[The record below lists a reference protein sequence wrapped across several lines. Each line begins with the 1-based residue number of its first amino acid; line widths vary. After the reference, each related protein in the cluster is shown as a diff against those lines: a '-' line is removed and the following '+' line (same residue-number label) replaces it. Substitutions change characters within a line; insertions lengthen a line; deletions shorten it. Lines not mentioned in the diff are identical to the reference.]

1 MKKSYLL
8 ILFFL
13 PLICFAQTATDGD
26 YRSAVATGNWSAIG
40 SWQVRA
46 AGSWAGATSLPT
58 TTNNV
63 YIQSG
68 HTITVDANAFCQDF
82 HLNSTATAAAIIVNT
97 GITLQVNK
105 KIRNY
110 TGTTSTATGADG
122 VFYTQTSTTSFST
135 GITTT
140 GTGKISFVFP
150 GAITAS
156 GEWGANIT
164 VWNAEFAIPVGQTAT
179 LGTSFKAGNISII
192 SGTLSIVGSNDL
204 RPDGGSAN
212 TGTLTISADATLKF
226 TSSGNI
232 QRSSSA
238 GGSSHFSTLTVAG
251 TLEYSGNVGAIGAT
265 TVNFNGNVIYSG
277 NGQTL
282 VTKGSNTAGANP
294 TTYTNLLFN
303 GGSSSTVKTITL
315 PTTVNGKLTF
325 ASHGTHGITFT
336 GNGSL
341 IYGNNSTL
349 EYAMTNSTARIIIP
363 EWSEANSPKN
373 VTLINTNNAS
383 CGLTLPATT
392 TRTITGALTLMNAGT
407 LTIGSGNT
415 ITMGNNSSI
424 LITTGGVTLSAG
436 TLAMGTSATDVVNV
450 TINGTLSSS
459 GGELQSSPVG
469 LVNLTINSGS
479 SYSFSSSGASNK
491 TINNFILNGT
501 FTDDL
506 TQTRTLTVKGNITG
520 TGTCD
525 VGKTIMSLNT
535 ISSNISAATFANLE
549 LNDADGFAL
558 TGIPNVTGTLS
569 LTNGVLN
576 NSTNNMT
583 LSDNVQINRAAGS
596 FSAAPVFGT
605 TVNVN
610 YNDVALTTTGFELPT
625 STTVLKNLTINNA
638 GGVTLNAPATVNGVF
653 TLTNGVLTTSTANK
667 LVLADVATTAGG
679 SNTCYVSGPMVMN
692 TNAAATYTFPV
703 GKAGVY
709 RPFSVNTATANANA
723 YTGEYFNTD
732 PHAISSTYIT
742 PVTGIADNEYYD
754 IAHSTGSDAATITFT
769 LNGAVTG
776 GTASD
781 RIIIAHYNSGTPGWE
796 NTAGGY
802 LQGDATSGSITSG
815 SLTSFS
821 PFTFGLKPAI
831 PLPLH
836 FISFEALNNNG
847 FVKLKWKTA
856 DEINVNRYVVEESI
870 NGNLFIEIK
879 NINANNRSG
888 TNLYSFTRPTEI
900 NNNTYFRIKIVNA
913 NGKIEYSNIILVKL
927 ATKEVTI
934 YPNPVSNTLNISGVK
949 NTTSYRIM
957 NAMGQ
962 VVLMQNTTASS
973 FSIDVANL
981 QSGLYFIEIVSTDK
995 TSVKQT
1001 FIKK

>member
-40 SWQVRA
+40 SWQVRE

-68 HTITVDANAFCQDF
+68 HAITVDANAFCQDF
-82 HLNSTATAAAIIVNT
+82 HLNSTATAAAIIVNS
-97 GITLQVNK
+97 GITLQVNR

-122 VFYTQTSTTSFST
+122 VFYTQTPATSFST

-150 GAITAS
+150 GAITTT

-192 SGTLSIVGSNDL
+192 SGTLSLGSNDL
-204 RPDGGSAN
+204 RPDGGSQN
-212 TGTLTISADATLKF
+212 TGTLTVSTGATLKF
-226 TSSGNI
+226 ISSGNI
-232 QRSSSA
+232 QRSGTSS
-238 GGSSHFSTLTVAG
+238 GTSHFSTLTIDG
-251 TLEYSGNVGAIGAT
+251 TLEYNGSTVGAIGAT
-265 TVNFNGNVIYSG
+265 TVNFNGNVVYSG
-277 NGQTL
+277 NGQIL
-282 VTKGSNTAGANP
+282 VTKGSNSSGANP

-303 GGSSSTVKTITL
+303 GGSSTTVKTITL

-325 ASHGTHGITFT
+325 ASHSTHGITFT
-336 GNGSL
+336 GSGSL
-341 IYGNNSTL
+341 IYGANSTL

-363 EWSEANSPKN
+363 EWPGTGSPIN
-373 VTLINTNNAS
+373 VTLINTNAD
-383 CGLTLPATT
+383 CGLTLPAST
-392 TRTITGALTLMNAGT
+392 TRTITGALTLNAGT

-424 LITTGGVTLSAG
+424 LITTGGVTLNTG
-436 TLAMGTSATDVVNV
+436 TMAMGTSASDVVNV
-450 TINGTLSSS
+450 TINGTLSS

-469 LVNLTINSGS
+469 LVNLTINSGF
-479 SYSFSSSGASNK
+479 SYAFSSSGASNK

-501 FTDDL
+501 FTDNL

-520 TGTCD
+520 TGTSN

-558 TGIPNVTGTLS
+558 TGTPNITGTLS

-610 YNDVALTTTGFELPT
+610 YNDVALTTTGFELPA
-625 STTVLKNLTINNA
+625 STTVLNNLTINNA

-653 TLTNGVLTTSTANK
+653 TLTNGVLTTSTTNK
-667 LVLADVATTAGG
+667 LVLAAVATTAGG
-679 SNTCYVSGPMVMN
+679 SNTSHVSGPMVMN
-692 TNAAATYTFPV
+692 TIAVATYTFPV

-754 IAHSTGSDAATITFT
+754 IAHSTGTDAATITFT